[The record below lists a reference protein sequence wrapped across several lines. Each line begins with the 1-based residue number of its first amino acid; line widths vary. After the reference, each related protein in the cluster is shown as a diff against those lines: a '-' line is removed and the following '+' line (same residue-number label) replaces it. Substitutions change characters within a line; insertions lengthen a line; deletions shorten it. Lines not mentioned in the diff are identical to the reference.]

1 MSTLT
6 EAILIN
12 VVVLIATL
20 QADLGLRKVTLMRFL
35 RPVIIVAVVIPLFVS
50 TVFTSGIGLTT
61 ELVGLAAGVVV
72 GGIAVSLMKF
82 ERDESGV
89 VRSRAGI
96 GYAAL
101 WIVIVG
107 ARTLFS
113 IGASNWFGDD
123 LGRFF
128 FEHGAKIA
136 DIGAIIT
143 DGLVAMAVAMIL
155 ARTLGLRLRGRSATA
170 VRSQLVSAAG

>member
-1 MSTLT
+1 MSSLA

-12 VVVLIATL
+12 VVVLITTL
-20 QADLGLRKVTLMRFL
+20 QADLGRRKVTSMRFL
-35 RPVIIVAVVIPLFVS
+35 RPVLIVAVVVPLFVK

-61 ELVGLAAGVVV
+61 ELVGLAAGALV
-72 GGIAVSLMKF
+72 GAVAVSLMKF

-89 VRSRAGI
+89 VHTRAGI
-96 GYAAL
+96 GYASL
-101 WIVIVG
+101 WIVIAA

-113 IGASNWFGDD
+113 VGASNWFGDD

-143 DGLVAMAVAMIL
+143 DGLIAMALAMIL
-155 ARTLGLRLRGRSATA
+155 TRTVGLRLRGRKAPAMQPAHAS
-170 VRSQLVSAAG
+170 

>member
-1 MSTLT
+1 MSTLA

-12 VVVLIATL
+12 VAVLISTL
-20 QADLGLRKVTLMRFL
+20 QSDLGRRKVTLMRFL
-35 RPVIIVAVVIPLFVS
+35 RPVIVVAVVVPLFMT

-61 ELVGLAAGVVV
+61 ELAGLAAGVLV
-72 GGIAVSLMKF
+72 GAVAVSLMKF

-89 VRSRAGI
+89 IHSTAGT

-101 WIVIVG
+101 WIVIAA

-113 IGASNWFGDD
+113 IGASNWFGSD

-128 FEHGAKIA
+128 FEHGAKVA

-143 DGLVAMAVAMIL
+143 DGLIGMALAMIL
-155 ARTLGLRLRGRSATA
+155 TRTAGLYLRGRKAVA
-170 VRSQLVSAAG
+170 VRIDHALAA